1 MVRPG
6 PTRSHQAL
14 STIYQACEAGVVS
27 GGARLTK
34 SWSLTPMESYMAWPT
49 VVKLSGIDEG
59 HSVLVLQ
66 QKKIE
71 LVEVDFLTLLA
82 GPVLERQ
89 ARARADAAAGLP

>member
-1 MVRPG
+1 
-6 PTRSHQAL
+6 
-14 STIYQACEAGVVS
+14 
-27 GGARLTK
+27 
-34 SWSLTPMESYMAWPT
+34 MAWPT

-89 ARARADAAAGLP
+89 ARA

>member
-1 MVRPG
+1 
-6 PTRSHQAL
+6 
-14 STIYQACEAGVVS
+14 
-27 GGARLTK
+27 
-34 SWSLTPMESYMAWPT
+34 MAWPT

-89 ARARADAAAGLP
+89 ARARADAAAGAAKTKRNTNGRCIAVRYRL